1 MIDFKS
7 IQPDMSII
15 PSFASLAEATM
26 YVVEANEIHFN
37 NMMKSIGLHEL
48 AVFESTGSVLLYEG
62 EGEDAPEEAKSEETK
77 NVEEKKEDFVAGFFT
92 RAKTIIE
99 NFLRKITNF
108 VKGCIA
114 KLQVAFGKKALD
126 KENFD
131 KLAAFL
137 PKMDDSYEIS
147 RYPWNGMAQFG
158 ALNPNLKSKEPGIFD
173 AIYEELKDAT
183 DKNAQDFEL
192 IDDLMTVNNGKV
204 DAIRNYFRSENPD
217 LNNIPEK
224 VEKKTIKIKTLKSEE
239 FKVIFDYCTNFK
251 EIESNIK
258 HLYNFTKKHTE
269 EANNSIKGTINK
281 DLMNKIKQLTNLT
294 LTSIGIL
301 LSEFYAMIGSN
312 MKIVTTVYKA
322 YNKSSNNSDNKAEN
336 KAEENKETTEEKVG
350 ESAIDSELSSL
361 FDWSY

>member
-48 AVFESTGSVLLYEG
+48 AVFESTGSVLLYED
-62 EGEDAPEEAKSEETK
+62 EGEDTPEEAKSEETK
-77 NVEEKKEDFVAGFFT
+77 NMEEKKEDFVAGFFT

-108 VKGCIA
+108 VKGCIT

-126 KENFD
+126 KENLK
-131 KLAAFL
+131 KLVDFL

-158 ALNPNLKSKEPGIFD
+158 ALNPNKKSEKPNIFD
-173 AIYEELKDAT
+173 AISEEIHGAIN
-183 DKNAQDFEL
+183 KNSQDFGL
-192 IDDLMTVNNGKV
+192 LTNLLRNNNGKV
-204 DAIRNYFRSENPD
+204 DVIRNYFRSENTD

-224 VEKKTIKIKTLKSEE
+224 VEKQTIKIKTLKSEE
-239 FKVIFDYCTNFK
+239 FEVIFDYCTNFK

-258 HLYNFTKKHTE
+258 HLYNYTKQNTE
-269 EANNSIKGTINK
+269 DIKNEIKGSINK
-281 DLMNKIKQLTNLT
+281 DSMNKIKQLSNLM
-294 LTSIGIL
+294 LTSVGIL

-312 MKIVTTVYKA
+312 MKIVTTVFKA
-322 YNKSSNNSDNKAEN
+322 YNKASNNSDNKAEN

>member
-62 EGEDAPEEAKSEETK
+62 EGEDTSEEAKSEETK

-108 VKGCIA
+108 VRGFIA
-114 KLQVAFGKKALD
+114 KLQVTFGKKALD
-126 KENFD
+126 KENYE
-131 KLAAFL
+131 KLVAFL

-158 ALNPNLKSKEPGIFD
+158 ALYPGLKSEKPNIFD
-173 AIYEELKDAT
+173 AITDELADIT
-183 DKNAQDFEL
+183 ESNRNDSVIIGSLLNN
-192 IDDLMTVNNGKV
+192 NNGKV
-204 DAIRNYFRSENPD
+204 DVIRNYFRSENSD

-224 VEKKTIKIKTLKSEE
+224 VEKQTIKIKTLKPEE

-258 HLYNFTKKHTE
+258 HLYNFVKKSVKET
-269 EANNSIKGTINK
+269 NDKLKGTVNK
-281 DLMNKIKQLTNLT
+281 DLMNKMKQLGNLT
-294 LTSIGIL
+294 LTSVGIL
-301 LSEFYAMIGSN
+301 LSEFYTMIGSN
-312 MKIVTTVYKA
+312 MKIVTTVFKA
-322 YNKSSNNSDNKAEN
+322 YNKASNNSDNKAEN